1 MRIISGTKKSREIKF
16 IKSAK
21 IRPTMDKI
29 RQAIFNTL
37 GDVSNLA
44 ILDIFAG
51 SASYSLEALSRGAKI
66 SYINDKDINCY
77 KIIYENLNSLQFTNF
92 KLFKLDYKNLLN
104 TLKDEGIKFDIIFI
118 DPPYFSNL
126 YYDVLLNL
134 EDIIKNSSIVVV
146 ETLKKID
153 FKIPDFFT
161 IIKEKDYGENKII
174 YLKRR

>member
-29 RQAIFNTL
+29 RQAVFNTL

-66 SYINDKDINCY
+66 SYINDKDINCH
-77 KIIYENLNSLQFTNF
+77 KIIYENLKNLQFTNF

-104 TLKDEGIKFDIIFI
+104 NLKDEGIKFDIIFI
-118 DPPYFSNL
+118 DPPY
-126 YYDVLLNL
+126 YDTLLNL

-153 FKIPDFFT
+153 FKIPDFLI